1 MLDPQDQEAYYLR
14 SASEKA
20 RIINDMQYGTD
31 SPLLPLYTLIK
42 NAPVYTQ
49 ITNMN
54 LSFILPLCVDYFCW

>member
-31 SPLLPLYTLIK
+31 SALLPLYTLIK